1 MSRQRTRSTGT
12 DKRSFARAT
21 QTAGL
26 ILGMSVWALLTSVVH
41 GQIPPAAPAPTRGL
55 AAQPAPAAPVV
66 VESTPAPGTAVV
78 GAGAGAAVP
87 APASGLDPNVQIVR
101 FQGPPGLVVEVLA
114 PPPEA
119 VPIGDGG
126 GIVTVGLK
134 RGVGYRLRLSQIPFR
149 PDVELYP
156 VIEIVGHL
164 HRPEGIDPGKY
175 PIRIVFNQDDLD
187 DTVDQKRLVTKVIY
201 LEDPDQA
208 IPFRV
213 SKEQVSVLT
222 LNPTEP
228 PLRIASALGRP
239 VAIVRM
245 GVRKPTVEEIQAGAA
260 GDMGLDYAASIG
272 TGPCPF
278 LTQAGTR
285 CSLPCGPPCTPAP
298 RPARPALPR
307 DEYLCDG
314 GDRGAPAGAGGG
326 NAHVGGIDPRD
337 TVVGFDIGITGIS
350 RPRVLP
356 TNVVCVY
363 APRFAEV
370 RVATGPNQQVDI
382 QSIKTEKWRSK
393 LSQTSGEAVAKKMV
407 QNQSPELARARLRAT
422 AYKGRVQV
430 GEDSN
435 NRAAIAFQ
443 APTLAAINLQQQTPE
458 LSRNRQKPIQ
468 INERLRLDGIKTAE
482 APVVTALTQGTSER
496 VKVWGPHDMTGVE
509 IPPDRPGLA
518 VIKRVSAV
526 EAEPGDTLTYVIFYR
541 NMGNT
546 PIRSVSIVDSL
557 LPRLEYVK
565 GTSRGPA
572 GTGFS
577 TAMNRVGSTELH
589 WELPGILAP
598 GASGYVSFQAIV
610 R

>member
-1 MSRQRTRSTGT
+1 M
-12 DKRSFARAT
+12 
-21 QTAGL
+21 
-26 ILGMSVWALLTSVVH
+26 WASLAPAVR
-41 GQIPPAAPAPTRGL
+41 GQNQPPPASPAG
-55 AAQPAPAAPVV
+55 AQPAPAAPIIRG
-66 VESTPAPGTAVV
+66 PQAPPGTAVV
-78 GAGAGAAVP
+78 GPGALEA
-87 APASGLDPNVQIVR
+87 APAAAPRLEPDVQIVR

-114 PPPEA
+114 PTPEA
-119 VPIGDGG
+119 APTGDGG
-126 GIVTVGLK
+126 GIATVGLK
-134 RGVGYRLRLSQIPFR
+134 RGVGYRLRLTNIPFR
-149 PDVELYP
+149 PGVELYP
-156 VIEIVGHL
+156 VIEVVGHL
-164 HRPEGIDPGKY
+164 HRPQGIDPAKY
-175 PIRIVFNQDDLD
+175 PIRVVFNQDDLD
-187 DTVDQKRLVTKVIY
+187 DTTDHKRLVTKVIY
-201 LEDPDQA
+201 LEDPEQA
-208 IPFRV
+208 IPFRTA
-213 SKEQVSVLT
+213 KDQVSVLT

-260 GDMGLDYAASIG
+260 GDAGLDYAASIG
-272 TGPCPF
+272 QGPCPF
-278 LTQAGTR
+278 LTHAGAPCT
-285 CSLPCGPPCTPAP
+285 LPCGPPCTPAP
-298 RPARPALPR
+298 PPAKPSLPR

-314 GDRGAPAGAGGG
+314 GDHGVPAAAGGG
-326 NAHVGGIDPRD
+326 RAHLGGIEPRD
-337 TVVGFDIGITGIS
+337 TVVGFDIGLTAVS

-370 RVATGPNQQVDI
+370 RVVTGPNQNVDI
-382 QSIKTEKWRSK
+382 QSVKTEKWRSK
-393 LSQTSGEAVAKKMV
+393 LAQTSGEAAAKRLV
-407 QNQSPELARARLRAT
+407 QNQAAELARARSRAT

-435 NRAAIAFQ
+435 NRAAAGFQ
-443 APTLAAINLQQQTPE
+443 APTLLITNLQKQTPE
-458 LSRNRQKPIQ
+458 LSRNRQKPGQ
-468 INERLRLDGIKTAE
+468 LNLRLRLDGIKSAE
-482 APVVTALTQGTSER
+482 STVVTALTQGTSQA

-509 IPPDRPGLA
+509 TPPDRPGLA

-526 EAEPGDTLTYVIFYR
+526 EAEPGDSLTYVILYR

-565 GTSRGPA
+565 GTSRGPE
-572 GTGFS
+572 GTRFT

-598 GASGYVSFQAIV
+598 GATGYVSFQVIV